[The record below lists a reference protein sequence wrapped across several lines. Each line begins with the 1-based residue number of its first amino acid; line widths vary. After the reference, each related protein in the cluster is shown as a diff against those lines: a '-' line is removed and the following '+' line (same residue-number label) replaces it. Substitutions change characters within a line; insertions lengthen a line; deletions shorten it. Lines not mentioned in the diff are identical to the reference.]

1 MRTLYLECN
10 MGAAG
15 DMLTAALAGLFEEP
29 YEVIE
34 QLNQLGI
41 PNVNYILE
49 SSVKCGIH
57 GLQVR
62 VLIAGHEEGVQEK
75 YSGTQESDDS
85 HDHHHH
91 HTSMREIK
99 DIVDTLLVSDSVKQ
113 NVFSVYQLIAE
124 AESRVHGQTVEEI
137 HFHEVGSM
145 DAVADVV
152 AVCYLIE
159 RLNVDRIIASPVRVG
174 YGQVQCAHGILPV
187 PAPATAVLT
196 EGIPTY
202 SGNLEGE
209 FCTPTG
215 AALLK
220 YFVSEFE
227 RMPVLRMIKTGY
239 GMGKR
244 EFETVN
250 CVRAMLGEEAQESH
264 IIELCCNLDDMIPEN
279 IGFVTELLMKEGA
292 LDVYTTNIQMKKNR
306 PGILLTCMCRETD
319 REKFL
324 TLIFKHTT
332 TLGIREYDCKRYG
345 LNRKIKTVRTPYGEV
360 HYKFASGYGVEKSKP
375 EYEDIAAI
383 ARKTG
388 NSLENIKSDIER
400 NSNECN

>member
-15 DMLTAALAGLFEEP
+15 DMLTAALAGLFEDP
-29 YEVIE
+29 SEVVNE
-34 QLNQLGI
+34 LNSLGI
-41 PNVNYILE
+41 PKVRYRLE
-49 SSVKCGIH
+49 PALKCGIQ
-57 GLQVR
+57 GLQIR
-62 VLIAGHEEGVQEK
+62 VLIEGHEEGVHENQ
-75 YSGTQESDDS
+75 SGSQESHHV

-91 HTSMREIK
+91 HTSMKEIK
-99 DIVDTLLVSDSVKQ
+99 DIVDALSVSESVKQ
-113 NVFSVYQLIAE
+113 NALSVYQLIAE
-124 AESRVHGQTVEEI
+124 AESKVHGQTVEEI

-152 AVCYLIE
+152 AVCYLID
-159 RLNVDRIIASPVRVG
+159 RLKVERIIASPVRVG
-174 YGQVQCAHGILPV
+174 YGQVHCAHGILPV
-187 PAPATAVLT
+187 PAPAVSVLT
-196 EGIPTY
+196 EGIPVY

-220 YFVSEFE
+220 YFVSEFCE
-227 RMPVLRMIKTGY
+227 MPVLRVVKTGY
-239 GMGKR
+239 GMGKK
-244 EFETVN
+244 EFEAAN
-250 CVRAMLGEEAQESH
+250 CVRAMLAEEEQESQ

-279 IGFVTELLMKEGA
+279 IGFITELLMKEGA

-306 PGILLTCMCRETD
+306 PGILLTCMCKEAD
-319 REKFL
+319 RAKFL

-332 TLGIREYDCKRYG
+332 TLGIREYDCKRYA
-345 LNRKIKTVRTPYGEV
+345 LRRKIETVRTPYGDV
-360 HYKFASGYGVEKSKP
+360 HYKYASGYGVEKAKP

-388 NSLENIKSDIER
+388 NSLENIKSDIQKLTK
-400 NSNECN
+400 